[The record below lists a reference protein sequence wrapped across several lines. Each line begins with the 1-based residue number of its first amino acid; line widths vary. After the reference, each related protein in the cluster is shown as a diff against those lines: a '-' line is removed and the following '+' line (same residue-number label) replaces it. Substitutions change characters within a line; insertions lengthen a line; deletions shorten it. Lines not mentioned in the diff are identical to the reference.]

1 MIPGIL
7 FPSPRTAG
15 LPVQPVQLYGM
26 RVSHTESRPGSC
38 LGRAPHAALRL
49 PRFSVDL
56 DPLVWRTTDLPK
68 PGRTPSQGG
77 LPCTQCRPEANLW
90 PPQVQG
96 NAAPGN
102 PSTPTPSAQRRRRV
116 MATRC
121 RHSTSSARGEEV
133 RCVTARHHTDDIRNQ
148 RDSGRESRAGS
159 GVLPPDRAGAPTVRN
174 AGRTRDRRRPVGV
187 PSDHE
192 RPARPR
198 RRPG

>member
-26 RVSHTESRPGSC
+26 RVSHTESRPAAAPE
-38 LGRAPHAALRL
+38 RAPHALRL
-49 PRFSVDL
+49 PPVPRWSGSVGLEDHR
-56 DPLVWRTTDLPK
+56 PSEARENVK
-68 PGRTPSQGG
+68 PGNSPTPNADLRPISGHLRCRAMPHRETP
-77 LPCTQCRPEANLW
+77 LP
-90 PPQVQG
+90 
-96 NAAPGN
+96 
-102 PSTPTPSAQRRRRV
+102 PTPSAQRGRRA

-133 RCVTARHHTDDIRNQ
+133 RCVTARHHTGDIRNQ

>member
-96 NAAPGN
+96 NTAPGN

-133 RCVTARHHTDDIRNQ
+133 RCVTARHHTGDIRNQ
-148 RDSGRESRAGS
+148 RGSGRGSRAGS
-159 GVLPPDRAGAPTVRN
+159 GVPLPGRAGAPTARN

>member
-26 RVSHTESRPGSC
+26 RVSRTEPHPTAAPE
-38 LGRAPHAALRL
+38 RAPRPATPPV
-49 PRFSVDL
+49 PRWSGSVGL
-56 DPLVWRTTDLPK
+56 KTTDLPN
-68 PGRTPSQGG
+68 PGRTSSQGG

-102 PSTPTPSAQRRRRV
+102 PSTPTPSAQRRRHV

-133 RCVTARHHTDDIRNQ
+133 RCVTARHHTGDIRNQ
-148 RDSGRESRAGS
+148 RGSGRESRAGS